1 MSNSDH
7 LYSIDSDLRVRE
19 SEKPGRRVLSFI
31 LKALAVSLVVTLV
44 VYLVI
49 AVAINTDVEGRL
61 KRENK
66 LFEKLYPELLPQQ
79 QLLDDAISNLEL
91 KDNEIYE
98 AIFHSSAPSVDPI
111 NSLCLLSGGDSIP
124 NTSLIAY
131 SSAKADRM
139 MEESYEVERALKEAL
154 YKLASPATVLP
165 PMHLPVRN
173 VSFTQIGASVGDR
186 LQPYLKAYV
195 HHDGLDFIV
204 SQGEPVYASA
214 AGKVKSVEKSGK
226 GKGNTVTIT
235 HPVGYVSLYCHLSTM
250 KVKQGQTVKLGQQI
264 GTVGSTGNAF
274 APHLH
279 YEVLLDGRTMDPINY
294 FFASVDYEEYSNM
307 LYMAVNTAQSLD

>member
-1 MSNSDH
+1 MNDH
-7 LYSIDSDLRVRE
+7 RYRLGTDFLFRE
-19 SEKPGRRVLSFI
+19 SDKPYQRLLRFLGVA
-31 LKALAVSLVVTLV
+31 ALCAFVFTLICYAVFSLT
-44 VYLVI
+44 
-49 AVAINTDVEGRL
+49 INTDLEGRL

-66 LFEKLYPELLPQQ
+66 MYEKLYPELLPQQ
-79 QLLDDAISNLEL
+79 QLLDDAISNLEI

-98 AIFHSSAPSVDPI
+98 AIFHSSAPAVDPI

-131 SSAKADRM
+131 SSAKSDRM
-139 MEESYEVERALKEAL
+139 MEDAREVELALKQAL
-154 YKLASPATVLP
+154 YRVANPATVLP
-165 PMHLPVRN
+165 PMHLPVKDI
-173 VSFTQIGASVGDR
+173 SFTQIGASVGSR

-195 HHDGLDFIV
+195 DHDGLDFIV

-214 AGKVKSVEKSGK
+214 AGKVSSVVKSGK

-235 HPVGYVSLYCHLSTM
+235 HPGGYVTVYCHLSTM
-250 KVKQGQTVKLGQQI
+250 KVKQGQNVKLGQQI
-264 GTVGSTGNAF
+264 GTVGTTGNAF

-279 YEVLLDGRTMDPINY
+279 YEVLLDGRTMDPVNY

-307 LYMAVNTAQSLD
+307 LYMAVNTVQSLD